1 MLNIE
6 KDVVIVGGGIS
17 GVHAAIAAGR
27 AGLKTLLV
35 EREGNIGGIS
45 TLGLCNP
52 HMRYWLGSEFLV
64 SGIFEETMK
73 RIEKKGGTLKNSFDS
88 ELMKIVMLEL
98 LSEAN
103 VQILFHAIPVGIE
116 TGKEEIKSLK
126 LFTSQGYSIKVEAS
140 YFIDATG
147 EGTLAYLSGAQYFE
161 GDTEGNNQAMTLMFT
176 MSGVDF
182 NEVSMDIEKNSD
194 NFFAWVKPR
203 KEVMSV
209 AGYFEETEK
218 AKSNGL
224 DKLQDYFFFIQL
236 PGEGRISVNTTHV
249 YNKNPNNPLE
259 LSEAVVEAT
268 AQVDTLLEFTRKY
281 VKGFEKAGLEK
292 IATLMGIRES
302 RRIKGLYVFSG
313 DDVANYSKFEDGVVK
328 ACYGVDIHKAGKLSN
343 QDRNNIPVYESYYE
357 IPLRSLISADYLNL
371 GISGR
376 CFSSDFV
383 GHSAARI
390 MPTVAGMGQVLGTTV
405 ALANQRNCSLKEVAA
420 PEALQ
425 LLEKVSR

>member
-1 MLNIE
+1 MFDID
-6 KDVVIVGGGIS
+6 KDVVIIGGGIS

-27 AGLKTLLV
+27 SGLNTLLV
-35 EREGNIGGIS
+35 EREGSIGGIA

-64 SGIFEETMK
+64 SGIFEQLMK
-73 RIEKKGGTLKNSFDS
+73 RVENKGGTLKNSFDS

-98 LSEAN
+98 LNEAN
-103 VQILFHAIPVGIE
+103 VQILFHTIPVE
-116 TGKEEIKSLK
+116 VSTTKKEIKSLK
-126 LFTSQGYSIKVEAS
+126 LFSSQGYQINVSAK

-147 EGTLAYLSGAQYFE
+147 DGTVAYLAGAQYST
-161 GDTEGNNQAMTLMFT
+161 GDIAGNNQAMTQMYT
-176 MSGVDF
+176 MSGVNF
-182 NEVSMDIEKNSD
+182 EEVNRDIENNAD
-194 NFFAWVKPR
+194 NFFAWVKPG

-209 AGYFEETEK
+209 AGYFKETEK
-218 AKSNGL
+218 AKADGL
-224 DKLQDYFFFIQL
+224 NKLQDYFFFIQL

-249 YNKNPNNPLE
+249 YDKNPNNPFE
-259 LSEAVVEAT
+259 LSEGIIET
-268 AQVDTLLEFTRKY
+268 SSQIDTLIEFTRKY
-281 VKGFEKAGLEK
+281 VKGFENARLEK

-343 QDRNNIPVYESYYE
+343 QDKNSIPVYESYYE
-357 IPLRSLISADYLNL
+357 IPLRSLISEDFSNL

-405 ALANQRNCSLKEVAA
+405 AISNQRNSSLKEVSAF
-420 PEALQ
+420 EALK
-425 LLEKVSR
+425 LLNKITG